1 VNGRRCRLPVTDE
14 ATGLCFRH
22 FELRNGYGVPPDPEV
37 VADELL
43 GSIEDFSSADSINL
57 FLGNLVK
64 QLARKRIAR
73 PDAIALAYI
82 GQLLLNSLPA
92 MEKQFDRERYST
104 PKAARELEI
113 FSALRRNYTPQDGGS
128 SLPADSAAQVS
139 NAR

>member
-1 VNGRRCRLPVTDE
+1 MDQ

-22 FELRNGYGVPPDPEV
+22 FELRNGHGAVPDPEV

-43 GSIEDFSSADSINL
+43 GSIENFSSADSINL
-57 FLGNLVK
+57 LLSNLVK

-92 MEKQFDRERYST
+92 MEKQFEQERYS
-104 PKAARELEI
+104 ASESQI
-113 FSALRRNYTPQDGGS
+113 FAALRRAHAARAAQCEP
-128 SLPADSAAQVS
+128 PAANSAAPL
-139 NAR
+139 A